1 MPVVTRHRP
10 EVTLKRLFLDSN
22 GRVRN
27 GWWILIFAAL
37 MFASRFVYTP
47 VSRVLQGWG
56 APQEALEPL
65 RFVFLLLVTWI
76 CVRLRKEPLS
86 SIGFVL
92 NARWARELGV
102 GSLLGL
108 TTAVLAV
115 AMIWAV
121 GGVRLELDPA
131 RSFGLLAYG
140 LYIFLFV
147 ALFEET
153 LFRGFVF
160 QRLIAGAGVWV
171 AQLALGLL
179 FASSHWGNPD
189 MQGGTLVWATIELF
203 LGAVLLGLAYLRTRS
218 LAMPVGIHL
227 GWNWAQGYLLGF
239 DVSGFAH
246 AGWFHP
252 QLLDRPQWVTG
263 GSFGPEASIF
273 AVVVDVLLIVLLWRW
288 KGSAASARSTTLGDA
303 A

>member
-1 MPVVTRHRP
+1 M
-10 EVTLKRLFLDSN
+10 KRLFLDSN

-37 MFASRFVYTP
+37 MFGSRFVYTP
-47 VSRVLQGWG
+47 VSRTLQGWG
-56 APQEALEPL
+56 VSQESLEPL
-65 RFVFLLLVTWI
+65 RFAFLLLVTWI
-76 CVRLRKEPLS
+76 CVRLRREPLS

-92 NARWARELGV
+92 NGRWARELGV
-102 GSLLGL
+102 GSFLGL
-108 TTAVLAV
+108 ATAVLAV

-121 GGVRLELDPA
+121 GGVRLQLDPA
-131 RSFGLLAYG
+131 RSLGLLAYG
-140 LYIFLFV
+140 AYIFLFV

-160 QRLIAGAGVWV
+160 QRLIAGVGVWG
-171 AQLALGLL
+171 AQLVLGLA

-189 MQGGTLVWATIELF
+189 MQGSTLVWATIELF
-203 LGAVLLGLAYLRTRS
+203 LGAILLGLAYLRTRS

-273 AVVVDVLLIVLLWRW
+273 AVVVDAALILVLWKW
-288 KGSAASARSTTLGDA
+288 KGSAPAEAVADARLQPHLPSP
-303 A
+303 